1 MEASK
6 PTGLKLSKSSEKLIE
21 TTDNQRKNV
30 PQTQSRFSKCIII
43 EDSRLQIFGRYKKT
57 SKVLTARNPF
67 AKDEDLIDYDMD
79 SEDEEAE
86 ANGEDLQEKGKDD
99 DEDEEM
105 ANEDAEQEGEG
116 FIVSDGHLSVCE
128 YDFS

>member
-1 MEASK
+1 M
-6 PTGLKLSKSSEKLIE
+6 
-21 TTDNQRKNV
+21 
-30 PQTQSRFSKCIII
+30 
-43 EDSRLQIFGRYKKT
+43 
-57 SKVLTARNPF
+57 TARNPF

-128 YDFS
+128 YDFSQKSSQNSQDIRKNI